1 MVNFT
6 HPSTEYREQTGDKT
20 AEDLVNASVYHS
32 LSQVALHT
40 TTPIACCGLSP
51 NDSNVLPVDQAEIH
65 DPDTVQ

>member
-6 HPSTEYREQTGDKT
+6 HPSAENGQQTGEEATENLFELSARD
-20 AEDLVNASVYHS
+20 SPS
-32 LSQVALHT
+32 LAALYT

-51 NDSNVLPVDQAEIH
+51 KESNVLPVDQAEIH